1 MIRTTSIRLGII
13 GLSWLPI
20 AAGQAQSSA
29 AVVGTGYSAPVPII
43 IAPGAL
49 TTIYVQGIGSAIVS
63 PIFAK
68 ALPLP
73 TKLGGISVSLVQT
86 SAPQGPLPVPI
97 LAVFPVAQCRTTLLF
112 KDCGKLTGINVQIP
126 FEFVPNPSGPPSAP
140 QNGNWAQLIIQE
152 DGGAQVTVEATP
164 VFDRI
169 HVLGTGD
176 SLKNPAAASVAR
188 PIPDG
193 TFAPIV
199 THADGSLVDM
209 HNLADVG
216 ETLTLWATGLGWMLP
231 MPQTGQ
237 ATPSPA
243 PTGLVTIR
251 FDYGPDAMPSLPTT
265 PGISATGAPQLAAM
279 TTGFVGLYQVNFVV
293 PPLPPGYQWFCG
305 IVNSNLTVSIGVIT
319 SFDGAGICVRT
330 LGVK

>member
-1 MIRTTSIRLGII
+1 MTRTTSIRLGLIA
-13 GLSWLPI
+13 LAALPI

-97 LAVFPVAQCRTTLLF
+97 LAVFPVAQCRTTSLF

-140 QNGNWAQLIIQE
+140 QNGNWAQLIVQE
-152 DGGAQVTVEATP
+152 DGGAQATVEATP

-176 SLKNPAAASVAR
+176 TLKNPAAANVAR
-188 PIPDG
+188 PIPSLS
-193 TFAPIV
+193 TSAPIV
-199 THADGSLVDM
+199 THADGTLVDM
-209 HNLADVG
+209 GNQADVG
-216 ETLTLWATGLGWMLP
+216 ETLTLWATGLGEMGPL
-231 MPQTGQ
+231 PQTGQ

-243 PTGLVTIR
+243 PTGLVTIQ
-251 FDYGPDAMPSLPTT
+251 FDYRPDAAPSLPTA
-265 PGISATGAPQLAAM
+265 GDPQLAAM
-279 TTGFVGLYQVNFVV
+279 TPGFVGLYQVNFVV
-293 PPLPPGYQWFCG
+293 PQLPPGYQWFCG
-305 IVNSNLTVSIGVIT
+305 ICNSNLTVSIGKIT
-319 SFDGAGICVRT
+319 SFDGAGICVRFP
-330 LGVK
+330 

>member
-1 MIRTTSIRLGII
+1 MTRTTSIRLGLIA
-13 GLSWLPI
+13 LAALPI

-140 QNGNWAQLIIQE
+140 QNGNWAQLIVQE

-176 SLKNPAAASVAR
+176 SLKNPAAANVAR
-188 PIPDG
+188 PIPSLS
-193 TFAPIV
+193 TSAPIV

-209 HNLADVG
+209 GNQADVG
-216 ETLTLWATGLGWMLP
+216 ETLTLWATGLGEMGPL
-231 MPQTGQ
+231 PQTGQ

-243 PTGLVTIR
+243 PTGLVTIQ
-251 FDYGPDAMPSLPTT
+251 FDYRPDAAPSLPTA
-265 PGISATGAPQLAAM
+265 GDPQLAAM
-279 TTGFVGLYQVNFVV
+279 TPGFVGLYQVNFVV
-293 PPLPPGYQWFCG
+293 PQLPPGYQWFCG
-305 IVNSNLTVSIGVIT
+305 ICNSNLTVSIGKIT
-319 SFDGAGICVRT
+319 SFDGAGICVRF
-330 LGVK
+330 L